1 MQLQFPVAELPGI
14 TEGTMMSFPLKELL
28 ECSQKESMV
37 ARTRGVLVSSQV
49 NAGENWVFWTVWIR
63 FPSNTEPQ
71 KYKALVDTG
80 AQCPLIPL
88 GHLGT
93 EPVFIVGSTGES
105 QQLTLLEVE
114 VHLTGKE
121 WSKHPIVAGPEVPCI
136 PGVDFLRSGYF
147 KDLKGLRWAFGIP
160 TVKTEGI
167 RHLAWCL
174 RVPFCNRTPESRTA
188 CTNGHRYSTSSAIP
202 HKPRLRDSHT

>member
-37 ARTRGVLVSSQV
+37 ARTRRVLASSQV

-121 WSKHPIVAGPEVPCI
+121 WSKHPIVVGPEVPCI
-136 PGVDFLRSGYF
+136 SRSRF
-147 KDLKGLRWAFGIP
+147 SQEWLFQRP
-160 TVKTEGI
+160 
-167 RHLAWCL
+167 
-174 RVPFCNRTPESRTA
+174 
-188 CTNGHRYSTSSAIP
+188 
-202 HKPRLRDSHT
+202 